1 MVLRAI
7 VLAAFSSL
15 LALPRVTTAA
25 ELLEP
30 YAGNP
35 RYWQYDGR
43 PVLLLGGSADD
54 NLFQLPEL
62 RAHLDALAAA
72 GANYVRNTMSDRREA
87 GFEVYP
93 FARLPNGQ
101 YDLEQWNA
109 EYWQRFATFL
119 SLTRE
124 RGMVV
129 QIELWDRFDYSRE
142 HWLRHPYNP
151 RNNVNYTHEQ
161 SGLGGEY
168 PAHPSRNQQPFFF
181 STPRQLDNQL
191 LLTYQRRFAEE
202 VLRHTLAHPHVL
214 YCIDNETNGEEAWSS
229 FWADFIADQART
241 AGRQVFMTEMWDEWD
256 LQAEQHR
263 RTLDHPD
270 RYAFV
275 DVSQNNHQQ
284 GQRHWDKF
292 QWARARLAE
301 RPRPINAVKTY
312 GADAGGFGSSRDGVE
327 RWWRHL
333 IGGAAAVRFH
343 RPTSGLGFSQAAEAA
358 IRAGRKLESLVDL
371 WEMEPA
377 NDLLRERDDNEA
389 YASARPGV
397 AYALYFPNGGE
408 VEVDV
413 RSMTGSLDVH
423 WIDIASGEWGP
434 RGQLVGGG
442 WRRLAAPAEG
452 HWAVAIARPADGG

>member
-1 MVLRAI
+1 MVLPTI
-7 VLAAFSSL
+7 LSW
-15 LALPRVTTAA
+15 LALPPVAAGA

-30 YAGNP
+30 YPANP

-54 NLFQLPEL
+54 NLFQLPDL

-72 GANYVRNTMSDRREA
+72 GANYVRNTMSDRPEA

-93 FARLPNGQ
+93 FERLPSGQ
-101 YDLEQWNA
+101 YDLEKWNA
-109 EYWQRFATFL
+109 EYWRRFSAFL

-151 RNNVNYTHEQ
+151 TNNVNYTHEE
-161 SGLGGEY
+161 SGLAAEY
-168 PAHPSRNQQPFFF
+168 PAHPARNQQPFFF
-181 STPRQLDNQL
+181 STPRQRNNER
-191 LLTYQRRFAEE
+191 LLTYQRRFAAE

-214 YCIDNETNGEEAWSS
+214 YCIDNETSGEEEWSS
-229 FWADFIADQART
+229 YWADFIAAHARA

-256 LQAEQHR
+256 LRAEQHL
-263 RTLDHPD
+263 RTLGRPD

-284 GQRHWDKF
+284 GQRHWDNF
-292 QWARARLAE
+292 QWARARLTE

-312 GADAGGFGSSRDGVE
+312 GADASGFGSSRDGME

-333 IGGAAAVRFH
+333 IGGAAGVRFH
-343 RPTSGLGFSQAAEAA
+343 RPNSGLGFSQAAESA
-358 IRAGRKLESLVDL
+358 IRAGRKLESLVNL
-371 WEMEPA
+371 WEMEPS
-377 NDLLRERDDNEA
+377 NELLRARDDNEA
-389 YASARPGV
+389 YVAARPGV
-397 AYALYFPNGGE
+397 AYALYFPDGGA
-408 VEVDV
+408 VELDLRTAAGRLDV
-413 RSMTGSLDVH
+413 R
-423 WIDIASGEWGP
+423 WIEVATGEWGP
-434 RGQLVGGG
+434 RSEMVGGR
-442 WRRLAAPAEG
+442 WQRLAAPGKG
-452 HWAVAIARPADGG
+452 HWAVAVYARRGLSAPRAP